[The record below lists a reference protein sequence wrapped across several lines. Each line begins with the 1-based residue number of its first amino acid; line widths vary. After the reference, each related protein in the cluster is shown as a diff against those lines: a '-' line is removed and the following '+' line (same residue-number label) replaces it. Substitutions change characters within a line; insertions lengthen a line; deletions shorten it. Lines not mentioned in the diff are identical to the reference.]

1 MTARTLFYIL
11 LLILLCCSASRCSI
25 QRQQPAK
32 RTQSIDMSNEE
43 SSTSLSTSGG
53 WEKNTSEDK

>member
-11 LLILLCCSASRCSI
+11 LLILLCCSASSCSLR
-25 QRQQPAK
+25 RQQPAK

-53 WEKNTSEDK
+53 WEKD